1 MKCIILVYDIYIV
14 LNVYVVYL
22 LIIRCLRLFWILK
35 IMDDRWKRL
44 YYNIVV

>member
-1 MKCIILVYDIYIV
+1 MKCIILVYDIYFV
-14 LNVYVVYL
+14 LNVYDVYL

-35 IMDDRWKRL
+35 IMDDRWKML